1 MLSSRAF
8 GCLRESVAQSSSITV
23 CLVCI
28 SMIEKISS
36 EELSSLK
43 FFVSNLEENKIK
55 YLIIGTKVDEVLS
68 MEEESVEKEKIF
80 YAD

>member
-1 MLSSRAF
+1 
-8 GCLRESVAQSSSITV
+8 
-23 CLVCI
+23 
-28 SMIEKISS
+28 MIEKISS